1 LYLENNRF
9 ESEMA
14 IQILPSRNNSKTTLQ
29 PGQAVI
35 AVKPAAAGSRISK
48 LSSAYP
54 VKLISPLS
62 SHDRRAVLVFILSY
76 GGGMVP
82 GDQVNISVNVDPGCR
97 LGLLTQGSTKLYK
110 NPNPSVISRQILDA
124 TVERGAALL
133 MIPDPLQPFKDSVY
147 EQRQVFHVHHGS
159 SLLLLDWISEGRRA
173 MGEVWDLTSLKSMN
187 EVWTCDEFTPP
198 PSAGQPTRKSSRRLL
213 IRDNV
218 ILSESKPELLETL
231 RRHVNGLG
239 IFGTLIIG
247 GPLFER
253 LCNFFLSEFAAQ
265 PRIGEINWSQAGSGK
280 LAAHSD
286 VIWSAAS
293 TRGYTIVKFGAPN
306 VDGARRWLRGM
317 LEKEGTVEREFG
329 TRHLMCLQDR

>member
-1 LYLENNRF
+1 
-9 ESEMA
+9 MA

-29 PGQAVI
+29 PGQAAI
-35 AVKPAAAGSRISK
+35 GVKAAAAAGSRISK

-110 NPNPSVISRQILDA
+110 SPDPSLMSRQNLDA
-124 TVERGAALL
+124 TVEKGAALL

-147 EQRQVFHVHHGS
+147 EQRQVFHVHQDS
-159 SLLLLDWISEGRRA
+159 SLVLLDWISEGRRA
-173 MGEVWDLTSLKSMN
+173 MGEVWNLTSLKSMN
-187 EVWTCDEFTPP
+187 EVWSCAESSP
-198 PSAGQPTRKSSRRLL
+198 PSNGERGRKSNQRLL

-218 ILSESKPELLETL
+218 ILSEAKPELLETL
-231 RRHVNGLG
+231 RRHVNGMG

-253 LCNFFLSEFAAQ
+253 LCHFFLSEFASQ
-265 PRIGEINWSQAGSGK
+265 PRIGEINWSQAESGK

-286 VIWSAAS
+286 IIWSAAS
-293 TRGYTIVKFGAPN
+293 TRGYTIVKFGAQN
-306 VDGARRWLRGM
+306 VDEARRWLRGM
-317 LEKEGTVEREFG
+317 LEREGTVEREFG
-329 TRHLMCLQDR
+329 PRHLICLQDR